1 MEWKLKCESCFHVCH
16 IDMSVWIDMGVV
28 YLTGAAAL
36 LVKWT
41 NYHVHSRKELGAVD
55 DRQPGLLFDRAAESL
70 LIPPREP
77 LSLTRVALD
86 PFQNKPCCNHPDQF
100 FFLFFYAITVPS
112 AVLATQQCPAFC
124 NMAHVAFGVCNMGH
138 IAPCAR
144 GFTTRAM

>member
-16 IDMSVWIDMGVV
+16 IDRSVWIDMGVV

-55 DRQPGLLFDRAAESL
+55 DRRPGLLFDRAAESL

-100 FFLFFYAITVPS
+100 FSFFLRDNCPIRCISHSAVPS
-112 AVLATQQCPAFC
+112 FLQHGSRCVRCL
-124 NMAHVAFGVCNMGH
+124 
-138 IAPCAR
+138 
-144 GFTTRAM
+144 